1 MRYLF
6 WLEFR
11 DTSYIYKVRMWKFIW
26 CENVGNDVWR
36 HNANF
41 IYLMKFLNFRTH
53 FGGTFKNENK
63 IGKNIRV

>member
-1 MRYLF
+1 
-6 WLEFR
+6 LEFR
-11 DTSYIYKVRMWKFIW
+11 DTSNIYKERMRKFVW
-26 CENVGNDVWR
+26 DKNLRNDVCR
-36 HNANF
+36 RNANF